1 MKRLI
6 ITLTTLL
13 AVSLGSMAQ
22 EALITRSSQL
32 SSPFTDNTE
41 GSYSNLLDSDLST
54 FWHSDWHHGRVQPH
68 FHYLQVELDKPIKG
82 DVTATIGRR
91 YTSYG
96 VTYPNN
102 NPIVISVEAS
112 SDGKNFVDVAQ
123 MNFPFNPAVP
133 IMTECFHLK
142 NKAKYLRFYCDKTN
156 GNVQEGWWHLSEF
169 QLNQG
174 DKPIHLPTP
183 KGMDKISTAT
193 AGSTKYVMPNPH
205 TTRSSSATDGQKTL
219 KEGMKNGS
227 IGLFSR
233 QNLLGDQ
240 PYKYLVGSSSEKGY
254 DRLDSIYY
262 LNINTYAMP
271 FYKEKDK
278 QKVMQYIL
286 RIMETYDK
294 ISESS
299 EGGFKHV
306 SPLEFGPAEESKR
319 VSMYYAEELE
329 PFVIG
334 GKGRNYVVVRQQDP
348 HNINYRTCEGVEWWL
363 EVPGANPEML
373 DRVYDPRAKKN
384 AVVKFRVF
392 NLYGP
397 LTEQHYERA
406 FNKLLPP
413 LPGGTNNSFSELL
426 PPIPVGTNNSFNETI
441 EVNSSPAQMANGL
454 LMQIRVLGELYKN
467 NGSTTDDAVVY
478 SINER
483 VTKYLSISCRS
494 ASDIFSEE
502 NRQLYRVLGKIP
514 GYGASVCYPDGIVV
528 TGSFELLANHYP
540 QATQFEMNWYTK
552 GDAKCTGECCNFL
565 LEINVKKITNQK
577 P

>member
-6 ITLTTLL
+6 ITLTALL

-22 EALITRSSQL
+22 EKLITRSNQL
-32 SSPFTDNTE
+32 SSPFTDRTE
-41 GSYSNLLDSDLST
+41 GSLSNLLDGDLT
-54 FWHSDWHHGRVQPH
+54 TYWHSDWHGGRISPH

-102 NPIVISVEAS
+102 NPIAISVEAS
-112 SDGKNFVDVAQ
+112 SDGKNYVNVAQ

-133 IMTECFHLK
+133 IVTECFHLK
-142 NKAKYLRFYCDKTN
+142 NKAKNLRFYCDKTN

-183 KGMDKISTAT
+183 KGMDKISTAA
-193 AGSTKYVMPNPH
+193 AGSTKYVMPNPR
-205 TTRSSSATDGQKTL
+205 TTRPSSGTDGQKTL
-219 KEGMKNGS
+219 KEGMKSGS

-278 QKVMQYIL
+278 QKAMQYIL

-319 VSMYYAEELE
+319 LSMYYAEELE

-363 EVPGANPEML
+363 EVPGATEML

-406 FNKLLPP
+406 FNEHMGTLASKAER
-413 LPGGTNNSFSELL
+413 TNNTPSRRKRDYGEEDLIL
-426 PPIPVGTNNSFNETI
+426 
-441 EVNSSPAQMANGL
+441 
-454 LMQIRVLGELYKN
+454 QINILAALYKD
-467 NGSTTDDAVVY
+467 NGSPTDNAVVQ
-478 SINER
+478 SINDR
-483 VTKYLSISCRS
+483 VTKYLNT
-494 ASDIFSEE
+494 SDLFSDK

-514 GYGASVCYPDGIVV
+514 GYGASVHYPDGMVYS
-528 TGSFELLANHYP
+528 GNFEWLANHYP

-552 GDAKCTGECCNFL
+552 GDAKCTGECRNFL